1 MIPRSGAS
9 LTTSPWRKNLQPSS
23 GAGSIWCPG
32 GRWSRARIR
41 SAGKTSSD
49 PPRWSMRL
57 DATYLQDMRSAGRE
71 IQVFMGHADEAGFL
85 VDPLL
90 QAAVAY
96 KLAIIGEA
104 AGNLSPGFRAAH
116 TAIPWQRI
124 RGLRNHLIHTYGD
137 VDQ

>member
-1 MIPRSGAS
+1 
-9 LTTSPWRKNLQPSS
+9 
-23 GAGSIWCPG
+23 
-32 GRWSRARIR
+32 
-41 SAGKTSSD
+41 
-49 PPRWSMRL
+49 MRL

-137 VDQ
+137 VDQLAVWRILLHELPRLLSYIEPLIPAEPQ